1 MKRRKEIL
9 IQNDVD
15 RGAGRGDGVDSSII
29 ESVSCSVVSD
39 SFVIP
44 WTVVF
49 QVLLSMGFPRQEYW
63 SGLPFLLQGIFLTQ
77 DSNPVCIG
85 VDSLLSGQPGKF

>member
-1 MKRRKEIL
+1 MKTRKEIL

-15 RGAGRGDGVDSSII
+15 QGAGRGDGADSSII

-39 SFVIP
+39 SFAIP
-44 WTVVF
+44 WTVVC

-63 SGLPFLLQGIFLTQ
+63 SGLPFLPDPEIE
-77 DSNPVCIG
+77 PR
-85 VDSLLSGQPGKF
+85 LLLGRRILYQ

>member
-29 ESVSCSVVSD
+29 ESVKYHNVFIIVV
-39 SFVIP
+39 FVISFEI
-44 WTVVF
+44 TKCKTYNFALLF
-49 QVLLSMGFPRQEYW
+49 QGCLGY
-63 SGLPFLLQGIFLTQ
+63 SG
-77 DSNPVCIG
+77 
-85 VDSLLSGQPGKF
+85 SLAIPHKF